1 MIKCLALW
9 KDGPLYYDHD
19 KYEYDRLQNKE
30 VALCKS
36 QNITDGFSFRSGYGI
51 SQNPDTKVYF
61 IVVENNLFGNKIIDN
76 LFNEMH
82 FKVGSCDDVIFEWIQ
97 YNQFNDIKK
106 LGKSGLYS
114 EMVHYITTIDQNT
127 KDYILIL
134 QDIYCE
140 KCGIKYFFTDN
151 EWREGGF
158 AKRNQKE
165 AALNVYI
172 IRKISLRNLNGVRA
186 YLIENYYDNNILNI
200 YRISQHPETKDFI
213 MMIVYIF
220 RILGLCGDVVNT
232 VGNEQITHSQAIYTS
247 RLLNPFTKDLSR
259 YNDDDEL
266 LECAIND

>member
-36 QNITDGFSFRSGYGI
+36 QNITDGFSFRVIDKWCKMCQKNYLEKNFTKWI
-51 SQNPDTKVYF
+51 S
-61 IVVENNLFGNKIIDN
+61 GNKIIDN

-114 EMVHYITTIDQNT
+114 EMVHYITTI
-127 KDYILIL
+127 
-134 QDIYCE
+134 
-140 KCGIKYFFTDN
+140 
-151 EWREGGF
+151 
-158 AKRNQKE
+158 
-165 AALNVYI
+165 
-172 IRKISLRNLNGVRA
+172 VRA

-213 MMIVYIF
+213 MVLHCAVVYIF